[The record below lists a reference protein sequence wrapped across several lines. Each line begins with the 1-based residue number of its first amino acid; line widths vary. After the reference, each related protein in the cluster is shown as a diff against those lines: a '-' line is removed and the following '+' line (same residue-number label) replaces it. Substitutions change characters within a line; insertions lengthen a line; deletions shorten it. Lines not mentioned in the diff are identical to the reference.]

1 MRIRAYART
10 RARRK
15 GVFFALSGRDSL
27 DVRHGTPSP
36 VAAPKLSKNPFFTI
50 IALKNA
56 VKTLDTVSHIGYNR
70 QAVLKVRHFSERRD
84 DVRDYFR
91 QNQQGRRELGLTSAD
106 KSARLRT
113 ACAGLRLMPL

>member
-1 MRIRAYART
+1 MCAYAYT
-10 RARRK
+10 RARAHAREEK
-15 GVFFALSGRDSL
+15 GL
-27 DVRHGTPSP
+27 
-36 VAAPKLSKNPFFTI
+36 PKTEKH
-50 IALKNA
+50 LKNA